1 MQQHKKY
8 QLLYSHN
15 KTSFGY
21 NFRNKESCPL
31 SGECLT
37 SQLVH
42 RTSIINA
49 VNEKMKKYISP
60 ADTTFKERQ

>member
-1 MQQHKKY
+1 M
-8 QLLYSHN
+8 
-15 KTSFGY
+15 SFGY
-21 NFRNKESCPL
+21 NFRNKESCPQ

-37 SQLVH
+37 PQLVH

-60 ADTTFKERQ
+60 ADTTFKERQSSQKRLQASEIQ